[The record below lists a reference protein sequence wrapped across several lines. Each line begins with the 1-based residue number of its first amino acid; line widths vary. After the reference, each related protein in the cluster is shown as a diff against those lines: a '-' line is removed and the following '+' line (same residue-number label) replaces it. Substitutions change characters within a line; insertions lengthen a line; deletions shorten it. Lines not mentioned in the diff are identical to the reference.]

1 MKVSSSR
8 LPFTTSGMTA
18 LFASLA
24 LACSSGT
31 AQRSDDVSA
40 TDDGNP
46 AGPALPSGGVIPSS
60 QEPLPAAGEAPEGS
74 AVARYGQLSIAN
86 ARLVD
91 SAGASVQLEGVS
103 SMWLNWE
110 MGYSQYE
117 DGLFWMRDNWSVELI
132 RAAMGVEPNGA
143 YLSNP
148 AGALQELETVVENA
162 IRAGVYVIIDW
173 HDHNAMDHQA
183 EAVSF
188 FTDMASKWG
197 GYPNVIYEVF
207 NEPMPPNGTWPNI
220 KPYHEALV
228 AAIRAVDPDN
238 IIILG
243 TPNWSQYAHEAAADP
258 VAGTNLMYT
267 VHFYSCDHG
276 ADIRANAQT
285 AMDAG
290 HAVFVTEWG
299 ATTADGGLPDTGARL
314 CLEEAQAWHDWM
326 TAEGISWA
334 AWKLDACE
342 DASCLFAAGAPFTG
356 GWTTDMLQGHGP
368 YVVDRLL
375 D

>member
-1 MKVSSSR
+1 MKVPR
-8 LPFTTSGMTA
+8 FCRFAHPRTHA
-18 LFASLA
+18 LCACLA
-24 LACSSGT
+24 FGCGSGT
-31 AQRSDDVSA
+31 VERNEPVRGGIA
-40 TDDGNP
+40 TAPG
-46 AGPALPSGGVIPSS
+46 AVPSGPGGAIPSS
-60 QEPLPAAGEAPEGS
+60 QAALLEPGEAPEGS
-74 AVARYGQLSIAN
+74 AVSRYGQLRIEN

-91 SAGASVQLEGVS
+91 SAGNPVQLEGVS

-110 MGYSQYE
+110 SGYSQYA
-117 DGLFWMRDNWSVELI
+117 DGLNWMRDNWNVELI

-148 AGALQELETVVENA
+148 AGATQELETVVKNA
-162 IRAGVYVIIDW
+162 IAAGVYVIIDW

-188 FTDMASKWG
+188 FTEMAEKWG
-197 GYPNVIYEVF
+197 AYPNVLYEVF
-207 NEPMPPNGTWPNI
+207 NEPTPPNGTWPNI
-220 KPYHEALV
+220 KPYHEATV

-238 IIILG
+238 IVILG

-258 VAGTNLMYT
+258 VAGSNLMYT

-276 ADIRANAQT
+276 STIRANAQT
-285 AMDAG
+285 AIDAG

-299 ATTADGGLPDTGARL
+299 ATTADGGVPDSGARL
-314 CLEEAQAWHDWM
+314 CLDEAQAWHDWM
-326 TAEGISWA
+326 ATEGISWA
-334 AWKLDACE
+334 AWKLDACA
-342 DASCLFAAGAPFTG
+342 DASCLFTSQAPLTG

-368 YVVDRLL
+368 FVVDRLL